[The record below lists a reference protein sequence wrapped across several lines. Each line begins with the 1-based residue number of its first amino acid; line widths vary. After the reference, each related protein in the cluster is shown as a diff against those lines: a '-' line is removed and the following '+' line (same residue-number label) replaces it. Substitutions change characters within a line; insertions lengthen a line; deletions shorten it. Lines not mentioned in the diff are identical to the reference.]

1 MKNRCRKNTRFSTP
15 FFSDFSWFWPPK
27 TTPKSSFFRY
37 FFENANFVKII
48 VFPMENCYFSGFE
61 PPKNHQKSMP
71 KRIRKKHRKK
81 TSKNRFWIP
90 FGPPKTCPNR
100 PNIAKNRKK
109 KAFEKKLEKKKL
121 RNPPTRTGTQ
131 RKASLLGP
139 CRTIQLPFQ

>member
-48 VFPMENCYFSGFE
+48 VFPKENCYFSGFE

-109 KAFEKKLEKKKL
+109 KPSKKSLRKMRPRSAQKAASPRVDPATPHPTGSLKL
-121 RNPPTRTGTQ
+121 
-131 RKASLLGP
+131 S
-139 CRTIQLPFQ
+139 F